1 MKTYISIL
9 FLGLS
14 FVVNAQQT
22 ISGTIT
28 NTQNE
33 PLFGVEVFIEDL
45 QKGTS
50 TNEKGYFELNNLPN
64 GTIKLTIVLMGYK
77 TQIKTILLTEVT
89 TQLNFVLE
97 ESVFK
102 MDEVII
108 STPFNKLQSE
118 NVMKVEKATI
128 AQLQNKGIVTLSEG
142 IANVPGV
149 SVVSTGT
156 GIGKPIIRGLRGN
169 RVLVYSQGLRLENQ
183 QFGDEHGLGVDASSI
198 ESMEVIKG
206 PASLLYG
213 SDALGGVIYFNP
225 LKFAS
230 INSFAFSGQQTFYSN
245 TEGSNTTFSAKQSYN
260 KWKFLVNGS
269 HNTHSDYETAND
281 NRVTNTRFNETTFN
295 TAIGY
300 NSEQISSIVR
310 FLYNRSII
318 GIPEEI
324 GEQSTSKSKMLPY
337 QDLTTKMLSLNNTL
351 FLNNSKISTV
361 FGYTENLRNEF
372 EEHHDEHAEEEHGE
386 EENHEED
393 HLEEEHHED
402 EISEAALQ
410 LKLDTYSYDIKWHLP
425 KTKGIETILGVQG
438 MYQKN
443 LNFGEEILI
452 PDANINDIG
461 VFLTAMYQF
470 DKNSLQGGIRFD
482 TRNIS
487 TEYHEVAHEDEV
499 HVFETIDKSFDN
511 ISASLGYKTL
521 LFENIISRINLA
533 SGFKAPN
540 LAELTSNGVH
550 HGSNRFELG
559 NNTLK
564 QEQNYQS
571 DISLEYKTDH
581 FEFVANGFYNYIN
594 DYIFIAPTGE
604 MEDGYSVYSYTQDNA
619 KLYGGEFGLHLH
631 PHPLDWLH
639 LHSNFE
645 MVVGK
650 QNNGNYLPLIPA
662 NKLTNTIRA
671 EFNNSSKI
679 QNSFAA
685 ITLENTFKQTNL
697 SEFETRSNA
706 YNLVN
711 LGIGGTISFNTVD
724 LNININVNNVF
735 NESYIS
741 HLSRLK
747 EDGIQNIGRNFITSI
762 KFNF

>member
-1 MKTYISIL
+1 MKTFLGIL
-9 FLGLS
+9 FIGLS
-14 FVVNAQQT
+14 FVAHAQHT
-22 ISGTIT
+22 ISGTII

-33 PLFGVEVFIEDL
+33 PLFGVEVFAEEL

-50 TNEKGYFELNNLPN
+50 TDQNGYFELNDLPN
-64 GTIKLTIVLMGYK
+64 KTIKLTIVFMGYK
-77 TQIKTILLTEVT
+77 TQINTIELKATAANLT
-89 TQLNFVLE
+89 FVLE

-128 AQLQNKGIVTLSEG
+128 TQLQNKGIVTLSEV
-142 IANVPGV
+142 ISTLPGV
-149 SVVSTGT
+149 STISTGT
-156 GIGKPIIRGLRGN
+156 GIGKPVIRGLRGN

-198 ESMEVIKG
+198 ESLEVIKG

-213 SDALGGVIYFNP
+213 SDALGGVLYFNP
-225 LKFAS
+225 IKFAP
-230 INSFAFSGQQTFYSN
+230 INSFSISGGQTFYSN
-245 TEGSNTTFSAKQSYN
+245 TEGSNTSFNAKQSYN

-269 HNTHSDYETAND
+269 HNAHSDYETGND
-281 NRVTNTRFNETTFN
+281 KRVTNTRFNETSFN

-300 NSEQISSIVR
+300 NSERISSIAR
-310 FLYNRSII
+310 FLYTKSII

-337 QDLTTKMLSLNNTL
+337 QDLTTKMLSLNNTF

-361 FGYTENLRNEF
+361 FGFTENLRNEF
-372 EEHHDEHAEEEHGE
+372 EDHHDDEELDEEHDNDE
-386 EENHEED
+386 HSEEED
-393 HLEEEHHED
+393 HENE
-402 EISEAALQ
+402 EAALQ

-425 KTKGIETILGVQG
+425 KLKDIETVIGVQG
-438 MYQKN
+438 MHQKN
-443 LNFGEEILI
+443 KNFGEEILI
-452 PDANINDIG
+452 PDATTNDVG
-461 VFLTAMYQF
+461 VFVTAMYQL
-470 DKNSLQGGIRFD
+470 DKNSIQGGIRFD

-487 TEYHEVAHEDEV
+487 TEYHEVPHDDEV
-499 HVFETIDKSFDN
+499 HIFEAIDKSFDN

-521 LFENIISRINLA
+521 LFNTIISRFNIA

-540 LAELTSNGVH
+540 LAELTSNGIH

-559 NNTLK
+559 NSALK
-564 QEQNYQS
+564 QEQNFQS
-571 DISLEYKTDH
+571 DISFEYKTDH

-594 DYIFIAPTGE
+594 DYIFINPTGE
-604 MEDGYSVYSYTQDNA
+604 LEDDYEIYSYTQDNA

-639 LHSNFE
+639 LNSNFE
-645 MVVGK
+645 LVIGK
-650 QNNGNYLPLIPA
+650 QDNGNYLPLIPA
-662 NKLTNTIRA
+662 NKLSNTIRA
-671 EFNNSSKI
+671 EFNNTKTL
-679 QNSFAA
+679 QNSFAS

-697 SEFETRSNA
+697 SEFETKSDA

-711 LGIGGTISFNTVD
+711 VGVGGTVKLNKLNFDVN
-724 LNININVNNVF
+724 LNINNVF
-735 NESYIS
+735 NESYVS

-747 EDGIQNIGRNFITSI
+747 ADGISNIGRNVITSV
-762 KFNF
+762 KFKF